1 MVSAVA
7 GRPEPLAGLVD
18 LPIARR
24 GGGAQRLKQRAR
36 RFGAHA
42 VRKAVQMAGK
52 GQAVKRK
59 RLGTLRAPAVARRIA
74 GGDVRYGITC
84 DALHGGGK
92 NMMGGERRHRA
103 SSLGTEI
110 LDNG

>member
-1 MVSAVA
+1 M
-7 GRPEPLAGLVD
+7 LL
-18 LPIARR
+18 L

-36 RFGAHA
+36 RFGAHT
-42 VRKAVQMAGK
+42 VRKAVQMAGE
-52 GQAVKRK
+52 GQAVERK

-74 GGDVRYGITC
+74 GGDVRHGITR

-92 NMMGGERRHRA
+92 NVMGGERRHRA